1 MYFSIPFD
9 FYIKWK
15 ITFCNNHSYIY
26 GMAIALKHFND
37 IKEYISKHAD
47 GLDEIL

>member
-1 MYFSIPFD
+1 
-9 FYIKWK
+9 
-15 ITFCNNHSYIY
+15 
-26 GMAIALKHFND
+26 MAIALKHFND